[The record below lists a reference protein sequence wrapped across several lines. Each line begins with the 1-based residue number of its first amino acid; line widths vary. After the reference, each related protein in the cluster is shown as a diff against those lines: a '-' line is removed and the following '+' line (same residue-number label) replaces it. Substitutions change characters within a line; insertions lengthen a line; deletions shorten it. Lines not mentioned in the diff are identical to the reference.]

1 MRRITNAV
9 LDARFSVGR
18 QAWLPHA
25 FGRFSPAH
33 PNVCVCT
40 APRELGTRR
49 AVRARPGCLRPVQE
63 TEPPT
68 GSDST
73 RQTTMRALMETRSPF
88 TCLSRLSV
96 QRNSTRTASFDP
108 HEGPLRLGV
117 IILISVTENQGSEI
131 KCLSH
136 VPMIIGML
144 VNSHPAPPRPHPTQI
159 LTELHFV
166 TLN

>member
-49 AVRARPGCLRPVQE
+49 AVRARPGCLRP
-63 TEPPT
+63 

-73 RQTTMRALMETRSPF
+73 RQTTMRAIMETRSPF
-88 TCLSRLSV
+88 ICLSRLSV